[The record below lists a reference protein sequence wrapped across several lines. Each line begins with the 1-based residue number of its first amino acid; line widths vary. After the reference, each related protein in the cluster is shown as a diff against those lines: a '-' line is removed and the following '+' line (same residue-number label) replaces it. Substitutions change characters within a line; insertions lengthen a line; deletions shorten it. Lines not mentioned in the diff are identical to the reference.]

1 MSDING
7 KIDGNSMVSWGLNRI
22 QNHKNSSLDRNKEV
36 TLNGSDVNVYFVD
49 TGIQYSHPDYAGKAQ
64 LGFDV
69 FGGNGEDELGNGT
82 FLSGIVHSIAPLAKL
97 NSVKVVNGEGGGT
110 IEGIIEAIEWITSN
124 AKRPAVVNIAIGIPR
139 NKTLDEK
146 IKESIQSGIIYVI
159 EAGGASEDASFSS
172 PSDLEEGITVGA
184 VDEEDTI
191 AEFSNYGKNLDI
203 FAPGVNILSS
213 KLGEGKVI
221 MSGVQMAAAHVT
233 GVVALLLEKNSKY
246 SQEQIKEKLILDST
260 EGIIKNVPSGT
271 PNRFLQTTLMR

>member
-1 MSDING
+1 MSLT
-7 KIDGNSMVSWGLNRI
+7 GNNYVTSGNFGWRI
-22 QNHKNSSLDRNKEV
+22 S
-36 TLNGSDVNVYFVD
+36 
-49 TGIQYSHPDYAGKAQ
+49 
-64 LGFDV
+64 V

-124 AKRPAVVNIAIGIPR
+124 AKRPAVVNIAIGIPQ

-146 IKESIQSGIIYVI
+146 VKESIQSGIIYVI

-184 VDEEDTI
+184 VDEEDTF

-221 MSGVQMAAAHVT
+221 MSGVQIAAAHVT